1 MIRVRLVRSGSGAS
15 VRVGS
20 GPVRV
25 LARVLSAVMAINRK
39 RACQILPQLRK
50 AKNCSKSSFS
60 GLWTGFQKQPM
71 NTKRACQIL
80 PQLRKAKNCSKS
92 SFSVLWTELQKQPMN
107 TKRACQ
113 ILPQPREA
121 KNCFKS
127 LFSGLWTEFHKINT
141 GSASRN
147 IRSSVNGDHGASTNA
162 VDYLDSL

>member
-1 MIRVRLVRSGSGAS
+1 MMIRVRPVRSGSGAR

-60 GLWTGFQKQPM
+60 GLWTEF
-71 NTKRACQIL
+71 
-80 PQLRKAKNCSKS
+80 
-92 SFSVLWTELQKQPMN
+92 QKQPMN

-127 LFSGLWTEFHKINT
+127 LFSRLWTEFHKINT

-147 IRSSVNGDHGASTNA
+147 IRSSVNGDHGASTNV

>member
-1 MIRVRLVRSGSGAS
+1 MMIRVRPVRSGSGAR

-60 GLWTGFQKQPM
+60 GLWT
-71 NTKRACQIL
+71 
-80 PQLRKAKNCSKS
+80 
-92 SFSVLWTELQKQPMN
+92 ELQKQPMN

-127 LFSGLWTEFHKINT
+127 LFSRLWTEFHKINT

-147 IRSSVNGDHGASTNA
+147 IRSSVNGDHGASTNV